1 MVQSR
6 LSRRQIE
13 QLQKLVKQQS
23 RKKKLTPPNFAQQ
36 LMKNVVQMRAKGGK
50 MSVDKAFKELKD
62 NPPKILKKTAKKH
75 GKKRAQKQK
84 VAIAL
89 SKAGKTRPKRT

>member
-23 RKKKLTPPNFAQQ
+23 HKKKLTPPNFAQQ
-36 LMKNVVQMRAKGGK
+36 LMKNVVQLRAKGGK

-75 GKKRAQKQK
+75 GKKRAEKQK
-84 VAIAL
+84 IAIAL
-89 SKAGKTRPKRT
+89 SKAGKSRTKRT